1 MPQTGSIAMAM
12 TSSSVVYSPGVY
24 RPAAKRGPILPG
36 PRTIRSMDEAAL
48 ATIRATLTAERD
60 RLRAE
65 IGEAI
70 VAPGQMTY
78 GSQAAAASQVFA
90 QQRDLA
96 LRDRADQ
103 QLELVE
109 EALVRLDAGTFGTC
123 VRCGKPIATERLEA
137 LPWAARCIDCQR
149 AGRDRA

>member
-1 MPQTGSIAMAM
+1 MDPDAL
-12 TSSSVVYSPGVY
+12 SS
-24 RPAAKRGPILPG
+24 L
-36 PRTIRSMDEAAL
+36 
-48 ATIRATLTAERD
+48 RATLLAERD

-96 LRDRADQ
+96 LRDRSDQ

-109 EALVRLDAGTFGTC
+109 EALARLDAGTFGTC
-123 VRCGKPIATERLEA
+123 IQCGKPIAAERLEA

>member
-1 MPQTGSIAMAM
+1 
-12 TSSSVVYSPGVY
+12 
-24 RPAAKRGPILPG
+24 
-36 PRTIRSMDEAAL
+36 MDRDL
-48 ATIRATLTAERD
+48 APMRATLLVERS
-60 RLRAE
+60 RLLEE

-103 QLELVE
+103 QLVLVD
-109 EALVRLDAGTFGTC
+109 EALARFKARTFGTC
-123 VRCGKPIATERLEA
+123 VRCGQRIALERLEA

-149 AGRDRA
+149 LAARDR